1 MDSRQ
6 IHASAAL
13 PPGTYWIR
21 GSVKPIAGLDNLA
34 KRKFSTLL
42 GPELRPL
49 VRPALSKSL
58 YRLLYPGSCCY
69 YYRCVLTFVL
79 CVALS

>member
-13 PPGTYWIR
+13 PPGTHWIR
-21 GSVKPIAGLDNLA
+21 GSVNPRAGLDNVA

-42 GPELRPL
+42 EPELRPL
-49 VRPALSKSL
+49 GRPALNQSL
-58 YRLLYPGSCCY
+58 SRLLLLLLQMRTNICVV
-69 YYRCVLTFVL
+69 RCSFLKND
-79 CVALS
+79 